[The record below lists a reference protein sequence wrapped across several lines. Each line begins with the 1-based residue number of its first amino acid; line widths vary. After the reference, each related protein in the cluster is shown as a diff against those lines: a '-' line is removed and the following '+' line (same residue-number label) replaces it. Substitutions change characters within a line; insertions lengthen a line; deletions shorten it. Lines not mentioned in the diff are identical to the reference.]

1 MIRLALLSIGEE
13 KFVSNKLLAPIAF
26 ILALV
31 PASAALAQA
40 KSAPAASA
48 SSPIPRSQF
57 IADMD
62 TQFRKMDADKNG
74 LLSRIEIEQFQ
85 KLAALA
91 EAQARN
97 RALFVQLDTDKNGQ
111 LSPAEF
117 AKVTA
122 PSPAANAAPM
132 LGREDGNRDGQISLV
147 EHRTATLANFDR
159 LDSDK
164 DGIVTPAEMK
174 AGGIIK

>member
-1 MIRLALLSIGEE
+1 LLR
-13 KFVSNKLLAPIAF
+13 FVIAAISM
-26 ILALV
+26 ILAGAV
-31 PASAALAQA
+31 QVQAQ
-40 KSAPAASA
+40 
-48 SSPIPRSQF
+48 PIPRTQF

-74 LLSRIEIEQFQ
+74 LLSRVEIEQFQ
-85 KLAALA
+85 KLTAIA

-97 RALFVQLDTDKNGQ
+97 RALFAQLDADRNGQ

-117 AKVTA
+117 SKVTA
-122 PSPAANAAPM
+122 PSPPANATPM
-132 LGREDGNRDGQISLV
+132 LSREDGNRDGQISLV

-159 LDSDK
+159 LDADK

-174 AGGIIK
+174 AGGIAAR

>member
-1 MIRLALLSIGEE
+1 
-13 KFVSNKLLAPIAF
+13 
-26 ILALV
+26 
-31 PASAALAQA
+31 
-40 KSAPAASA
+40 
-48 SSPIPRSQF
+48 
-57 IADMD
+57 MD

-74 LLSRIEIEQFQ
+74 LLSRVEIEQFQ

-164 DGIVTPAEMK
+164 DGVVTPAEMK